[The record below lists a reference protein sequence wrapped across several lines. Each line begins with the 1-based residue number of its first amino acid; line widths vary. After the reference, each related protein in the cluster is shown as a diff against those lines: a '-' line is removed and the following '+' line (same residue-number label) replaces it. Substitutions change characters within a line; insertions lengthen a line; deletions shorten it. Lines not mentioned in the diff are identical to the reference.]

1 MEAKTIMIKIHKK
14 MQIGVF
20 ACAAVLGAAAAFI
33 PLYLNNNVAE
43 KTIKLIDYEREIMNL
58 QATAINKASPF
69 KAAALATAAKE
80 TLLPPTPPSVPAM
93 PTGPKG
99 INNIIHQDKL
109 TVVGL
114 LPPNIAIIQ
123 KSGKAITVKSGQKS
137 EYGYIGEI
145 TSNGVYID
153 GIFMKIEF

>member
-1 MEAKTIMIKIHKK
+1 MEAKTTMLKINKNIK
-14 MQIGVF
+14 IGVF
-20 ACAAVLGAAAAFI
+20 ACAAVIGAAAAFI
-33 PLYLNNNVAE
+33 PLYLTSNVAE
-43 KTIKLIDYEREIMNL
+43 KPLKLVDYEREFNNL
-58 QATAINKASPF
+58 QATVITKASPF
-69 KAAALATAAKE
+69 KAAAINAKE

-99 INNIIHQDKL
+99 INNIITQDKL

-123 KSGKAITVKSGQKS
+123 KGGKAITVKSGQTS
-137 EYGYIGEI
+137 EYGYVGEI

-153 GIFMKIEF
+153 GTFMKIEF